1 MYLVD
6 LRTNTIHDLSRPQ
19 YECHIEQI
27 PVDQRKKI
35 YTLDTVKRMCDS
47 EHIPRFQ
54 GCQYCMPD
62 YYIFDMSKI
71 F

>member
-1 MYLVD
+1 MYLAD
-6 LRTNTIHDLSRPQ
+6 LRTNTIHDMSCPR
-19 YECHIEQI
+19 YECHIQDI
-27 PVDQRKKI
+27 PEESYKKF
-35 YTLDTVKRMCDS
+35 YTLDTVKRMCES

-62 YYIFDMSKI
+62 LYFFDMNKI

>member
-1 MYLVD
+1 MFLAD
-6 LRTNTIHDLSRPQ
+6 LRTNTIHDLSCPL
-19 YECHIEQI
+19 YECHIEKI
-27 PVDQRKKI
+27 PEDQRKKI

-47 EHIPRFQ
+47 QHIPPFQ

-62 YYIFDMSKI
+62 YYFFDMNKI

>member
-1 MYLVD
+1 MYLTD
-6 LRTNTIHDLSRPQ
+6 LRTNTIHDLSHPR
-19 YECHIEQI
+19 YECHIEDI
-27 PVDQRKKI
+27 PEESGKKI
-35 YTLDTVKRMCDS
+35 YTLDTVKRMCES

-62 YYIFDMSKI
+62 FYFFDMNKI